1 MPDFT
6 VTAMTEKDIDAILDI
21 EIAAF
26 KRPWARSSFMAELAS
41 QYSRGFVIRPE
52 SACKTD
58 QIVAYLCFRFVVD
71 DIHILK
77 IAVAPA
83 HRKNGYGLKLLR
95 HCLAMAKNCHARTVF
110 LEVRQLNAAAIGLYQ
125 KTGFYIEA
133 NHSDYYS
140 DTHEDAILMRK
151 NILKEGYK

>member
-26 KRPWARSSFMAELAS
+26 KRPWARSSFMAELDGPD
-41 QYSRGFVIRPE
+41 SRCLVLKLE
-52 SACKTD
+52 NACKTD
-58 QIVAYLCFRFVVD
+58 QIIAYLCFRFIID

-77 IAVAPA
+77 IAVEGAR
-83 HRKNGYGLKLLR
+83 RKRGYGSRLLH
-95 HCLAMAKNCHARTVF
+95 HCLRMAEKQNAGATF
-110 LEVRQLNAAAIGLYQ
+110 LEVRQLNAAAISLYQ
-125 KTGFYIEA
+125 NAGFYIEA
-133 NHSDYYS
+133 RLSNYYS

-151 NILKEGYK
+151 TF